1 MNPATLVASPS
12 DLPASDR
19 RAMRW
24 LLLALVPGLLLW
36 RLAASWLNGAGL
48 FVDEAQYWDWSR
60 DLAWGYFSKP
70 PVLAVL
76 IRVSTALGG
85 DGLAGVRWLVV
96 GLWTLIP
103 VVLWRLCWE
112 MLRERAADL
121 PVRERLLGGAWAA
134 ALASAC
140 LVFALIGEVAT
151 TDGPLLL
158 SWALLM
164 WLFWRA
170 QQAPEQLGRW
180 LLWGVVLALG
190 VLSKYTAV
198 AAVGSA
204 LWLALRLRDARIWR
218 GLLLA
223 GAVCTVLLLPHLAW
237 NHAHGWPT
245 LRHTAELLSAQGNQD
260 RLAPASALGLY
271 LLSQLVVVGPVVLVL
286 ALRWAWGLRSAART
300 LAGVAEQG
308 AGARVSLLSWA
319 WCWAWPIWTVGLVQS
334 LQGKG
339 EMNWPAAATLGLALT
354 LAFWRVRLAAPL
366 RWRGPALALLFGAV
380 VGGGISLAGDWR
392 NHLGMQGPG
401 SRWDLW
407 SRARGWDAAFEA
419 MVPHIAP
426 HLAQDPQASL
436 VADERAVIA
445 HSAYA
450 WRAQGWRPLA
460 WTQGPVPTHHYELL
474 HPWRL
479 PAPTERAAPVLFVAS
494 REDALAPA
502 LRAAYPRVQLLYSHP
517 APGRAMFLWKLER
530 P

>member
-1 MNPATLVASPS
+1 MRTIGPMNTLSERE
-12 DLPASDR
+12 R
-19 RAMRW
+19 RAALW
-24 LLLALVPGLLLW
+24 LLLALVPGLWLW
-36 RLAASWLNGAGL
+36 RLAATWLNGAGL

-60 DLAWGYFSKP
+60 ELAWGYFSKP
-70 PVLAVL
+70 PVLAAL

-112 MLRERAADL
+112 MLSERAAEL
-121 PVRERLLGGAWAA
+121 SARERLLGGAWAA

-170 QQAPEQLGRW
+170 QQAPERLGRW
-180 LLWGVVLALG
+180 LLWGAVLALG

-223 GAVCTVLLLPHLAW
+223 GAVCALLLVPHLAW

-260 RLAPASALGLY
+260 RVAPASAAALY
-271 LLSQLVVVGPVVLVL
+271 VVSQLVVVGPVVLVL
-286 ALRWAWGLRSAART
+286 ALRWAWGLRRAVRG
-300 LAGVAEQG
+300 LGGVADQG
-308 AGARVSLLSWA
+308 AGARVSLVSWA
-319 WCWAWPIWTVGLVQS
+319 WCWAWPIWTVGFVQS

-339 EMNWPAAATLGLALT
+339 EMNWPAAATLGLALM
-354 LAFWRVRLAAPL
+354 LALWRARLAAPL
-366 RWRGPALALLFGAV
+366 RWRGPWLALLLGAA
-380 VGGGISLAGDWR
+380 VGGVISLAGDWR
-392 NHLGMQGPG
+392 DHLGMQGPG

-419 MVPHIAP
+419 MAPQIAA
-426 HLAQDPQASL
+426 HPQATL

-460 WTQGPVPTHHYELL
+460 WQQGPVPMHHYELL
-474 HPWRL
+474 HPWHL
-479 PAPTERAAPVLFVAS
+479 PAPGERTPPVLFVAS
-494 REDALAPA
+494 REEALTPA
-502 LRAAYPRVQLLYSHP
+502 LRAAYPRAQLLYSHP
-517 APGRAMFLWKLER
+517 APGRAMFLWALER